1 MIFDIFKFLKQQ
13 VSSSFLGIDIGTSS
27 IKIVE
32 VGKGNQRPRLLNYA
46 IIENKE
52 SILRTNAAFHTSNLK
67 LFDKEIIDL
76 LREVFK
82 RANFESNQ
90 VFASIPSFNS
100 FVTILKFPEMS
111 NEEIQKA
118 LIFEAKQY
126 IPFSIEEAALDWQK
140 IGEYEDEKGGKF
152 NAVLL
157 VAVPQEL
164 IKKYQYIF
172 NEIKMDLNILEIEPL
187 SLTRSL
193 VFDDLSPT
201 ILVDIGSF
209 TTSISLVEE
218 RILKLTTNIDFAS
231 SSLTYSLSSALNI
244 NPLRAEEIKIERGIL
259 NTDTDYEFLQTILP
273 ILDIIIDEI
282 EKLKLRYQVNLNKNF
297 NAERIILSGRGSN
310 LLGID
315 KYFYKKLEIPVFLA
329 NALNRF
335 EYPELIEPLIKDL
348 NLTLSTSLGLTL
360 KAFELK

>member
-1 MIFDIFKFLKQQ
+1 MVFDLFKFLKQQ
-13 VSSSFLGIDIGTSS
+13 VSSSFLGVDIGTSS

-32 VGKGNQRPRLLNYA
+32 VDRGDQKPRLLNYA

-52 SILRTNAAFHTSNLK
+52 SILRTNAAFYTSNLK
-67 LFDKEIIDL
+67 LFDKEMVDL
-76 LREVFK
+76 FKEVFRK
-82 RANFESNQ
+82 TNFGSNQ
-90 VFASIPSFNS
+90 VLASIPSFNS

-118 LIFEAKQY
+118 LVFEAKQY

-140 IGEYEDEKGGKF
+140 IGEYEDEKGEKF

-172 NEIKMDLNILEIEPL
+172 NEIKMNLNILEIEPL
-187 SLTRSL
+187 SLVRSL

-231 SSLTYSLSSALNI
+231 NSLTYSLSSALNI
-244 NPLRAEEIKIERGIL
+244 NPLRAEELKIERGII

-282 EKLKLRYQVNLNKNF
+282 QKLKLRYETNLNKNF
-297 NAERIILSGRGSN
+297 NAERVILCGGGSN

-315 KYFYKKLEIPVFLA
+315 KYFYKKLNIPVFLS
-329 NALNRF
+329 NALSHF
-335 EYPELIEPLIKDL
+335 EHPEIIEPLAKDL
-348 NLTLSTSLGLTL
+348 NSTLSTALGLTL
-360 KAFELK
+360 RVFELK